1 MLRIENENINDNINI
16 YLDGVKN
23 VKKSF
28 LIKKKIIYNNLIML
42 IKRYKFTCTIY
53 N

>member
-1 MLRIENENINDNINI
+1 MLRIENEKIIQLNINDNINI

-28 LIKKKIIYNNLIML
+28 LIKKKIINNNLITL
-42 IKRYKFTCTIY
+42 P